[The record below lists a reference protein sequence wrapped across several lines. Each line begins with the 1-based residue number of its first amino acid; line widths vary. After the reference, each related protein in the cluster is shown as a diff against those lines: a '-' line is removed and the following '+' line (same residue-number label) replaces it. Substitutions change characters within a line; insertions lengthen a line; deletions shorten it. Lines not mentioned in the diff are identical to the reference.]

1 MKGAR
6 PLGSRCAAG
15 ALVLVLAA
23 LGVNDSKAHIDLTR
37 PIPREQGLSRA
48 PNANLKE
55 GPCGQ
60 RSNQRTDKLNV
71 FAPGETIEVTWAET
85 TNHRSY
91 YRVAFDRDGDDG
103 FPVFAG
109 GAVSQTGDDPSRI
122 CPVDGQVILAYE
134 LNDGAGGV
142 HTLDVKLPD
151 VECDNCT
158 LQVLQYMY
166 DRQRPYYFQCADLVL
181 RHTPESA
188 IAFDAGALN
197 IGRDAAPE
205 GGELV
210 TPVSAAQAC
219 WSRLAPLDAGV
230 SARTGS
236 DVPVGG
242 AEPSGMGGGSDNAS
256 QGGPAGV
263 GSSRGDSGVRD
274 SSGGGCGFAPAAARS
289 RHWSALLALCSLSL
303 LCSATAAR
311 RRRLI

>member
-1 MKGAR
+1 MKGVK
-6 PLGSRCAAG
+6 PLGARCVAG
-15 ALVLVLAA
+15 AAVLAVA
-23 LGVNDSKAHIDLTR
+23 GLVVRDSKAHIDLKR

-48 PNANLKE
+48 PNANLKA

-60 RSNQRTDKLNV
+60 RSNQRTDKLNA

-91 YRVAFDRDGDDG
+91 YRVAFDRDGDDD

-142 HTLDVKLPD
+142 HTLNVKLPD

-188 IAFDAGALN
+188 MALDAGALDV
-197 IGRDAAPE
+197 GHDASPD
-205 GGELV
+205 GGALV
-210 TPVSAAQAC
+210 TAVSAAQAC
-219 WSRLAPLDAGV
+219 WSRLAPLDAGADVRNGDNV
-230 SARTGS
+230 S
-236 DVPVGG
+236 VGG
-242 AEPSGMGGGSDNAS
+242 AEPSGIGGGSANAP

-263 GSSRGDSGVRD
+263 GNSRGDTGVRV
-274 SSGGGCGFAPAAARS
+274 SGGGCGFAAAATRS
-289 RHWSALLALCSLSL
+289 TNWSALVALCSLSL
-303 LCSATAAR
+303 LRSATAAR